1 MRGFVTDRDLDAA
14 EKCFPGIA
22 RFYRSLARK
31 PTTFLELVW
40 AYQEAK
46 RPQLAHAA

>member
-22 RFYRSLARK
+22 RFYRSMVRK
-31 PTTFLELVW
+31 PATFLELVW
-40 AYQEAK
+40 AYQEAR
-46 RPQLAHAA
+46 RPLLARAA